1 MLPQTPSFTLTKP
14 KDVRGDIKCESS
26 SSSPVQSHWVSRL
39 GRIFQPMQANTPV
52 RRQSLQSTLTP
63 SKTVRTP
70 KLSNG
75 RALSGLFLCLIERRS
90 GRSSGAAGFIGSRPS
105 SVNRFSVE
113 GWRQAD
119 RDELFRCMD
128 CSWLQREGVDRNGK
142 SFFDDAADQRRDWGP
157 YHLSRDARRLTQKTA
172 DSRAGGRPDLSE
184 GRLADAG
191 PPPNPMTP
199 AVDYPA
205 AAQDAVAP

>member
-1 MLPQTPSFTLTKP
+1 MLAQTPSFTLTKP

-39 GRIFQPMQANTPV
+39 GRIFQPMLANTPV
-52 RRQSLQSTLTP
+52 RRQSPLLQSSLTP

-70 KLSNG
+70 ANG
-75 RALSGLFLCLIERRS
+75 RALPGLFLCLIE
-90 GRSSGAAGFIGSRPS
+90 GRSPGTAGFIESRPS
-105 SVNRFSVE
+105 SVNRFPVE
-113 GWRQAD
+113 RRRQAD

-128 CSWLQREGVDRNGK
+128 CSGLQREGVDRNGK
-142 SFFDDAADQRRDWGP
+142 SFFDDAADQRRNRGA

-172 DSRAGGRPDLSE
+172 GSRAGGRPDLSR
-184 GRLADAG
+184 GRLVADAS

-199 AVDYPA
+199 AVDYSS